1 MKKITLLIAFL
12 LVLVTSGYS
21 QTIVIGTGTV
31 STAGT
36 GSDPVDGYFEAMRY
50 QIVYTAAELSASL
63 TPYDQITALGFSIS
77 EDYAGGALL
86 GYTIKMGHT
95 SATNSATHNASSTS
109 VVKNAFDYDPTS
121 TAAGVFDMI
130 VFDTP
135 FVWNGVDNILIDICT
150 DGPNAYVSP
159 YGGVRVTSLANGS
172 RRFRTDGATACN
184 VNTGTVNANR
194 PNIQFNYIDGVPP
207 SCLAPGGLAAAP
219 VAATTATVSWN
230 AVTPTPSTGYE
241 YAISST
247 NTPPSGAGT
256 PTTAT
261 SASFTGLNALS
272 TYYVFVRSDCGS
284 GFSSWSSVSFTTLLA
299 NDNFVDAEAVL
310 CGATV
315 TGDTSTATLDQ
326 DTAPDGF
333 GCNLDGKNV
342 WYKYTGIG
350 TPELITLDLC
360 ASSFDTQVMVYT
372 GTSGALTLIAGNDDS
387 CGTRSLTTF
396 TSNGTST
403 YYISID
409 GYTTSQGAY
418 SMTLTCAPA
427 CTPAVTNQAC
437 ASALAVTVN
446 GVDVN
451 SDNSCGDVSA
461 EQPSCDPFGTIQDVW
476 FSFVAPAS
484 GNVSC
489 LVTPTTMSSGNF
501 RVLGGADCA
510 SLTEVTGTCNSNF
523 TAGTTEIL
531 TGLTGGATYYV
542 QVWSNSAEQ
551 GTFTI
556 NLTQPCLAP
565 TGFAA
570 GNFTASTADI
580 TWVPGVGSFEYVF
593 DTTAT
598 DPAGAGTA
606 IGAGAYTATGLT
618 AGTVYYLHVRTDCG
632 SSTFSSWA
640 NFAFSL
646 PPANDDCAGAIT
658 LTPAVDFASGAIT
671 ATLFGATDSEDADP
685 TIPAPGCASY
695 IGHDVWFSVTVPSS
709 GSITLETGGAPSSA
723 VSDTGMAVYTGTCG
737 GLVLA
742 DCDDFSS
749 SNAGDHALITLDG
762 TTTPAVSPNDVLY
775 VRAWRYNS
783 TSASRAINAVGEFQ
797 IAAWDPALSTNSF
810 DLKGFKAYPNPVKD
824 IFKVS
829 FTKNISNVSVTNLVG
844 QEVLS
849 KKVNT
854 LQSDVDMSALASG
867 TYLVKVTSE
876 GLTKTIKVIKE

>member
-12 LVLVTSGYS
+12 LALVTSGYS

-31 STAGT
+31 STGGT

-50 QIVYTAAELSASL
+50 QVVYTAAELSASL

-86 GYTIKMGHT
+86 GYSIKMGHT

-109 VVKNAFDYDPTS
+109 VVKNAFDYDPTV

-159 YGGVRVTSLANGS
+159 YGGVRVTNIANGS
-172 RRFRTDGATACN
+172 RRFRTDGAPACS

-194 PNIQFNYIDGVPP
+194 PNIQFNYVDGVPP

-230 AVTPTPSTGYE
+230 AVTPTPSVGYE

-261 SASFTGLNALS
+261 SASFSGLTALS

-315 TGDTSTATLDQ
+315 TGDTSTATLDE
-326 DTAPDGF
+326 DSAPDGF

-342 WYKYTGIG
+342 WYKYTGLG

-360 ASSFDTQVMVYT
+360 ASTFDTQVMVYT

-387 CGTRSLTTF
+387 CGTRSLTSF

-437 ASALAVTVN
+437 ASALAVATN
-446 GVDVN
+446 GVDVS
-451 SDNSCGDVSA
+451 SDNTCGDVSA
-461 EQPSCDPFGTIQDVW
+461 VQPSCDPFGTVQDVW

-489 LVTPTTMSSGNF
+489 LVTPTTMTSGNF
-501 RVLGGADCA
+501 AVLGGTDCG
-510 SLTEVTGTCNSNF
+510 SLTEVAGTCNSNF

-542 QVWSNSAEQ
+542 QVWSNTAEQ

-556 NLTQPCLAP
+556 NLTEPCLAP

-570 GNFTASTADI
+570 GNFTATTADI
-580 TWVPGVGSFEYVF
+580 TWTPGVGSFEYVF
-593 DTTAT
+593 DTNAT

-606 IGAGAYTATGLT
+606 IGVGAYTATGLT

-632 SSTFSSWA
+632 SSTFSPWA
-640 NFAFSL
+640 NFAFML
-646 PPANDDCAGAIT
+646 PPTNDNCAGAIALTPGAIFEDQDVSGTVLGGTTAADVPSCATGVADVWYSVVVPASGT
-658 LTPAVDFASGAIT
+658 LTIETQEDAANSITDSVISVYSGAC
-671 ATLFGATDSEDADP
+671 GALTE
-685 TIPAPGCASY
+685 I
-695 IGHDVWFSVTVPSS
+695 
-709 GSITLETGGAPSSA
+709 
-723 VSDTGMAVYTGTCG
+723 
-737 GLVLA
+737 
-742 DCDDFSS
+742 DCDDESGLGS
-749 SNAGDHALITLDG
+749 MSLLSLTGLNPGDTLYIEVSKWNSMPSTTVNQFLI
-762 TTTPAVSPNDVLY
+762 
-775 VRAWRYNS
+775 
-783 TSASRAINAVGEFQ
+783 SAYDAT
-797 IAAWDPALSTNSF
+797 LSTNSF
-810 DLKGFKAYPNPVKD
+810 DLNGFKAYPNPVKD

-829 FTKNISNVSVTNLVG
+829 YTKNISTVSVTNLVG

-849 KKVNT
+849 KKVNA

-867 TYLVKVTSE
+867 TYLVKITSE
-876 GLTKTIKVIKE
+876 GLTKTLKVIKE